1 MVSKI
6 SLIDINL
13 RQIIERLK
21 KRIGGVALP
30 EEIIAVDYDRDAD
43 TLGIRFSLNDDV
55 DSYLYDEGKIILGLD
70 RQKDI
75 ALIEILS
82 FSKMSQHL

>member
-13 RQIIERLK
+13 RQIIEHLK
-21 KRIGGVALP
+21 KRIGVALP

-82 FSKMSQHL
+82 FSKISQHL

>member
-1 MVSKI
+1 LVSKI

-13 RQIIERLK
+13 RQIIEHLK
-21 KRIGGVALP
+21 KRIGVALP

-70 RQKDI
+70 RQKNI

-82 FSKMSQHL
+82 FSKISQHL